1 MSLDE
6 DFTPPFR
13 SVFKYYKRRQPPPD
27 LSAVIDFHS
36 TKSHL
41 SNPSIR
47 VNEYPLPV
55 PNAATDAQCRN
66 VGLKPI
72 AQWQCYTIEKF
83 PGFIYIRNPFLNCG
97 QRYWIK
103 RCLKNFHT
111 YPSKTNLDA
120 QYSFGVDENLW
131 NISHYC
137 CGNSTKGK
145 EVVTKHRNDLMDK
158 LRWTTLG
165 YHYDWSTKEYYHNR
179 KSEFPTDLAELTKLL
194 AATVGFP
201 LFSPEAAIINYYKL
215 DSTLSGHTDHSEF
228 DFTAP
233 LFSISFGQK
242 AIFLLGGRTTSVT
255 PVAMYIESG
264 DICIM
269 SGESR
274 LAYHAVPRI
283 ILEERNSCSNLQD
296 GLQCECG
303 HTINYFDY
311 PCCEDCRLQNVLK
324 NSDYSDVVASDQLME
339 INSSDATSTILSD
352 RIDNYTS
359 PVLSLNHDC
368 NSLQT
373 LWTSFNNYLLGGR
386 INMNVRQVLPVNG
399 KFPIKVAS
407 LPQV

>member
-1 MSLDE
+1 
-6 DFTPPFR
+6 
-13 SVFKYYKRRQPPPD
+13 
-27 LSAVIDFHS
+27 
-36 TKSHL
+36 
-41 SNPSIR
+41 
-47 VNEYPLPV
+47 
-55 PNAATDAQCRN
+55 N

-72 AQWQCYTIEKF
+72 TQWQCYTIEKF

-120 QYSFGVDENLW
+120 
-131 NISHYC
+131 H
-137 CGNSTKGK
+137 GNSTKGK

-296 GLQCECG
+296 
-303 HTINYFDY
+303 N
-311 PCCEDCRLQNVLK
+311 
-324 NSDYSDVVASDQLME
+324 
-339 INSSDATSTILSD
+339 
-352 RIDNYTS
+352 NYTS